1 MIKNPLKNLEALGQ
15 SIWLDYIRRDLI
27 ASGTLR
33 HMIENDGILG
43 MTSNPSIFEKAI
55 ADDTIYDQEIKKLV
69 LQHKDVNT
77 IYEVIS
83 QKDVQDAADEFKTV
97 YDKTRGGDG
106 YVSLEVNPHLAYDTK
121 GTIEEARRLWIAL
134 NRPNILIKVPATLEG
149 LPAIR
154 QLISEGINVNVTLI
168 FSLPRYRQ
176 VAAAY
181 IAGLED
187 RVSEGK
193 SINHIASVA
202 SFFLSR
208 IDAVIDPKEEYFIAL
223 GGERA
228 HYATKICGQVA
239 ISSAKIAYN
248 IYQEIFESE
257 KFLKLVHNGATTQ
270 RLLWAST
277 SPKNPDYND
286 IKYIEALIGQN
297 TINTIPPELLSAYQ
311 DHGDPKPLLE
321 TYLEEALWVIS
332 KLSELGINIDNVT
345 AKLEKDGVEKFIAS
359 FDKLM
364 EALTKKSKK

>member
-1 MIKNPLKNLEALGQ
+1 MKNNPLKNLEALGQ

-33 HMIENDGILG
+33 RMIENDGVLG

-55 ADDTIYDQEIKKLV
+55 AEGTIYDQDIHELI
-69 LQHKDVNT
+69 LQHKDVNS

-97 YDKTRGGDG
+97 YDKTRGLDG
-106 YVSLEVNPHLAYDTK
+106 YVSLEVNPHLAYDTI
-121 GTIEEARRLWIAL
+121 GTINEARRLWIAL
-134 NRPNILIKVPATLEG
+134 NRPNVLIKVPATLQG

-154 QLISEGINVNVTLI
+154 QLISEGININATLI
-168 FSLPRYRQ
+168 FSLPRYRE

-187 RVSEGK
+187 RVSQGK
-193 SINHIASVA
+193 SINHIVSVA
-202 SFFLSR
+202 SFFISR
-208 IDAVIDPKEEYFIAL
+208 IDAEIDPKEEDFIAL
-223 GGERA
+223 GGELA
-228 HYATKICGQVA
+228 HFASKIRGQVA

-257 KFLKLVHNGATTQ
+257 QFIKLVYNGASTQ

-277 SPKNPDYND
+277 SSKDPDYSD
-286 IKYIEALIGQN
+286 IKYIEALIGQH
-297 TINTIPPELLSAYQ
+297 TINTIPLEILKAYQ
-311 DHGDPKPLLE
+311 DHGKPKPQLE
-321 TYLEEALWVIS
+321 NYLEEAIWVMS
-332 KLSELGINIDNVT
+332 KLSELGIDINRVT

-364 EALTKKSKK
+364 EALTKKSSK